1 MANSF
6 KNLERFLTISQG
18 DISQGDRW
26 KKGANIFDLNQTE
39 LAKPVLDAFTLT
51 KFDSLKVLTV
61 KPGDELE
68 IQGTNKNG
76 SFYKRT

>member
-18 DISQGDRW
+18 DKW
-26 KKGANIFDLNQTE
+26 KKGANIFDLNQTD

-61 KPGDELE
+61 KPGGELE

>member
-6 KNLERFLTISQG
+6 KNLERFLTITQG
-18 DISQGDRW
+18 DQW
-26 KKGANIFDLNQTE
+26 KKGAEKFDLNQTDPK
-39 LAKPVLDAFTLT
+39 KPVLDLFTLT

-61 KPGDELE
+61 KIGVGLE

-76 SFYKRT
+76 PFL

>member
-18 DISQGDRW
+18 DRW
-26 KKGANIFDLNQTE
+26 KKGADIFDLNQTE
-39 LAKPVLDAFTLT
+39 LTKPVLDAFTLT

-61 KPGDELE
+61 KPGGELE